1 MRLGASRRGPL
12 LRQKFLEAFRS
23 KGLAST
29 PRTRIADNLCGAIV
43 NRDCAGVGFDDEPP
57 ADIAVGNAITI
68 AVEGGVDPK
77 GETASSPT
85 PYRSMIIR
93 FLPLVQRFMMTLSVK
108 RRRAMLASI
117 PIKE

>member
-1 MRLGASRRGPL
+1 MFPAATI
-12 LRQKFLEAFRS
+12 LRNYGVHGILY
-23 KGLAST
+23 
-29 PRTRIADNLCGAIV
+29 RIAVPLH
-43 NRDCAGVGFDDEPP
+43 
-57 ADIAVGNAITI
+57 AVKATGLF
-68 AVEGGVDPK
+68 GVDPK